1 MTKGLTAGDDITPL
15 TGDEID
21 GIAMRLVVDHLRWNP
36 GDVAEW
42 ENVPRLT
49 EGAWAAVVDA
59 IDEFRRKLAR
69 DLRQWESLHD
79 IDTVELL
86 ERAQ

>member
-1 MTKGLTAGDDITPL
+1 MKGLTMGDEITPL
-15 TGDEID
+15 SGDEID
-21 GIAMRLVVDHLRWNP
+21 GIAMRLVVNHLRWNP

-42 ENVPRLT
+42 EDVPRLT
-49 EGAWAAVVDA
+49 ESAWGAVSNAIVDY
-59 IDEFRRKLAR
+59 RRKLAR

>member
-1 MTKGLTAGDDITPL
+1 MTKMIGDRPTPL

-21 GIAMRLVVDHLRWNP
+21 GIAMRLVVDHLRRNP

-42 ENVPRLT
+42 EDVPRIT
-49 EGAWAAVVDA
+49 EDAWGAVVDA
-59 IDEFRRKLAR
+59 IADYRRKLAR
-69 DLRQWESLHD
+69 DLRQWETLHD

>member
-1 MTKGLTAGDDITPL
+1 VKGLDETPL

-21 GIAMRLVVDHLRWNP
+21 GIAMRLVVDHLRRNP

-42 ENVPRLT
+42 EDVPGIT
-49 EGAWAAVVDA
+49 EDAWGAVVKA
-59 IDEFRRKLAR
+59 IDDYWRKLAR
-69 DLRQWESLHD
+69 DLRQWETLHD